1 MKFLLVPLRI
11 VYCLYA
17 FALFIFL
24 MLCVTPVVLVAS
36 FFGKIKGGNFIYKVC
51 SLWADIWYLFIGIYH
66 KNIYETPYNKNSQYI
81 FVANNI
87 SYLDAPVIV
96 KSIRQSVRVLGKV
109 EFSNVPVFGY
119 IYKNAIVTV
128 DRSSAANR
136 GNSVKILK
144 SVLKRKISI
153 FLFPEGTFNET
164 GYPLKNFYDGAFRMA
179 IETQTPIKPLLFL
192 NAYDRM
198 HYSSV
203 FSLNPGISKTIFLEE
218 IPVTGLTYKDVAAL
232 KQKVYDAM
240 EAKLIEYKAGW
251 IKYTRS

>member
-1 MKFLLVPLRI
+1 
-11 VYCLYA
+11 
-17 FALFIFL
+17 
-24 MLCVTPVVLVAS
+24 
-36 FFGKIKGGNFIYKVC
+36 
-51 SLWADIWYLFIGIYH
+51 
-66 KNIYETPYNKNSQYI
+66 
-81 FVANNI
+81 
-87 SYLDAPVIV
+87 
-96 KSIRQSVRVLGKV
+96 
-109 EFSNVPVFGY
+109 
-119 IYKNAIVTV
+119 
-128 DRSSAANR
+128 
-136 GNSVKILK
+136 
-144 SVLKRKISI
+144 
-153 FLFPEGTFNET
+153 
-164 GYPLKNFYDGAFRMA
+164 MA